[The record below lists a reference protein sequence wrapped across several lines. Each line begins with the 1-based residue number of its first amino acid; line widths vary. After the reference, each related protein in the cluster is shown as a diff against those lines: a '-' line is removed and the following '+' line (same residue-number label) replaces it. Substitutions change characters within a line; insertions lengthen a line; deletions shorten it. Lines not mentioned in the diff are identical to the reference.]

1 MCLFL
6 VRLSVP
12 VIVDGNKLTQTAIQT
27 RDHLI
32 HSTCIVKYS
41 ILYYFSLKIPYP
53 RKIERV
59 GALKSDHDMARI
71 TFFCRISNFLSKY
84 DMYCTIILQ

>member
-32 HSTCIVKYS
+32 HSTCIVKY
-41 ILYYFSLKIPYP
+41 II
-53 RKIERV
+53 
-59 GALKSDHDMARI
+59 
-71 TFFCRISNFLSKY
+71 FF
-84 DMYCTIILQ
+84 